1 MKKQDNENLIQE
13 LTSHLDWYMT
23 EASEE
28 EFDVEKVQAMMK
40 LLDSLKSDEKEKI
53 EEKLPVEEAV
63 GDFWKY
69 CEAREEEER
78 LLLGA
83 EESSESD
90 STSGSKKAEEQ
101 KDSKFHR
108 LLLAFHRH
116 RLVAVAAVV
125 LAVILLGGSWQV
137 VANAEKHG
145 GFFWWMD
152 KSEEGTTM
160 ITSPEGSGVLDGV
173 EGEKYY
179 SVDKVPEEYREYV
192 EKIFKIDN
200 VSEYKLNYVKI
211 IKGSYKDNIYVFFKN
226 DDKFLRF
233 EIIAYPKEMLRLRET
248 YLAYSFEEEFENE
261 GITFSI
267 LSKKEYS
274 GETTY
279 LMCFYYNKAKYI
291 IIGNNDKEYMQNI
304 VIEYKN
310 LVTNYEKKEQNN

>member
-1 MKKQDNENLIQE
+1 MKKQDNESLIQE

-53 EEKLPVEEAV
+53 EEKLQVEEAV

-108 LLLAFHRH
+108 MLLVFHRH
-116 RLVAVAAVV
+116 RLVAVAAAI

-160 ITSPEGSGVLDGV
+160 ITSPEGSGVSDRILV
-173 EGEKYY
+173 EKYY

-192 EKIFKIDN
+192 ENICKIDHI
-200 VSEYKLNYVKI
+200 SEYKLNYVKI
-211 IKGSYKDNIYVFFKN
+211 IKGTYKDNIYVFLKN
-226 DDKFLRF
+226 DNKFLRF
-233 EIIAYPKEMLRLRET
+233 EIIAYPQEILRVRE
-248 YLAYSFEEEFENE
+248 AYMEYTLEEEFEDE
-261 GITFSI
+261 ETTFSI
-267 LSKKEYS
+267 FSKKEYS

-279 LMCFYYNKAKYI
+279 LMSFYYNKAKYI
-291 IIGNNDKEYMQNI
+291 IIGNSDKKYMQSI

-310 LVTNYEKKEQNN
+310 LVIEHNKK

>member
-1 MKKQDNENLIQE
+1 MKKQDNESLIQE

-125 LAVILLGGSWQV
+125 LAVIRLEGSWQV

-152 KSEEGTTM
+152 KSEAGTTM
-160 ITSPEGSGVLDGV
+160 ITSPEGGGAPDRFKV
-173 EGEKYY
+173 EKYY

-192 EKIFKIDN
+192 EKICKIDN
-200 VSEYKLNYVKI
+200 ISEYKLNYVKI
-211 IKGSYKDNIYVFFKN
+211 IKGSYKDKVYIFLKK

-233 EIIAYPKEMLRLRET
+233 EIIAYPQEILRVRET
-248 YLAYSFEEEFENE
+248 YLAYSLEEEFEDE
-261 GITFSI
+261 GITFNV

-274 GETTY
+274 GEITY
-279 LMCFYYNKAKYI
+279 LMCFYYDEVKYI
-291 IIGNNDKEYMQNI
+291 IMGNSDKNHMKNTIIQ
-304 VIEYKN
+304 YKN
-310 LVTNYEKKEQNN
+310 LVIDQSKKQ